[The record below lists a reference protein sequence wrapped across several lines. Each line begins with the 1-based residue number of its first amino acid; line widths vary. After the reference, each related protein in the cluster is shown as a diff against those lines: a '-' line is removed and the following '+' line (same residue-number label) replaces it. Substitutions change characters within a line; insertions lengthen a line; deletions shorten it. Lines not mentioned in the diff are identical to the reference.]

1 VIQGYGGQLR
11 DWRRSL
17 DEAKATPGITSA
29 TPLIEQPLFASFNG
43 RVEFALV
50 RGMRVEDIRSNP
62 ALKGK
67 EVLGSLN
74 RLKPG
79 SEQIAIGSRLA
90 ESLGATI
97 GSEITII
104 NPQGVPRRSAPCM
117 RIGEVPDRRDLR
129 GRRL

>member
-1 VIQGYGGQLR
+1 MAASCATGGRRRRGEENARHHQR
-11 DWRRSL
+11 DAADR
-17 DEAKATPGITSA
+17 AA
-29 TPLIEQPLFASFNG
+29 LFASFNG

-62 ALKGK
+62 RSRARKCI
-67 EVLGSLN
+67 GSFN

-104 NPQGVPRRSAPCM
+104 NPAG
-117 RIGEVPDRRDLR
+117 RRDAVR
-129 GRRL
+129 HDVCGS